1 MRKKLA
7 RYVLCAIAIIISGT
21 VAKAGETGGFPY
33 ITDYT
38 YPVIENITEDI
49 PINAPAGWQEIEN
62 KKYYFLPETGEM
74 VTGWQEIESKKYYFL
89 PETGEMATGWQE
101 IESKKHYFLPETGE
115 MATGWQ
121 EIESKKYYFLPET
134 GEMATGWQ
142 EIDDRKYYFSF
153 ETGVMLQGRQEIDGK
168 AYFFDENGILC
179 VSGWAGTDDKTYYC
193 GEDGC
198 LVTGWQKID
207 GCKYYFLPENNYM
220 ATGLYKIKNCYYI
233 FHSNGKLAKS
243 DSITI
248 VTAGDKVYCA
258 GPDGRASG
266 GWQIKNGKLYYANKK
281 GIVKTDT
288 KYQGITFTGTG
299 EAKNNVNSKL
309 KIMLIRKVNFLTN
322 RKMSKQEKLKACWV
336 YITGGKFRYASK
348 YPNLSSP
355 GWQIKTAYDM
365 LSTHTGNCYSYA
377 CAFAALASEIGYKPY
392 IICGRVHGSR
402 DRAADGYTR
411 HAWIKINSRYYDPEA
426 HYAKW
431 LKGVYAKSRYPA
443 AHKIT
448 KIVAYNKY

>member
-7 RYVLCAIAIIISGT
+7 RYVLCTIATIISGT
-21 VAKAGETGGFPY
+21 AAKAGEFPY

-38 YPVIENITEDI
+38 HPVIENVTEDI
-49 PINAPAGWQEIEN
+49 PINAPAGWQEIES

-74 VTGWQEIESKKYYFL
+74 VTGWQEIDSKKYYFS

-101 IESKKHYFLPETGE
+101 IDSKKYYFLPETGE

-134 GEMATGWQ
+134 GEM
-142 EIDDRKYYFSF
+142 
-153 ETGVMLQGRQEIDGK
+153 
-168 AYFFDENGILC
+168 
-179 VSGWAGTDDKTYYC
+179 
-193 GEDGC
+193 
-198 LVTGWQKID
+198 VTGWQKID
-207 GCKYYFLPENNYM
+207 GCKYYFLPEDNYM

-258 GPDGRASG
+258 GPDGKASG
-266 GWQIKNGKLYYANKK
+266 GWQIKKNKLYYANKK

-299 EAKNNVNSKL
+299 EAKSNINSKL
-309 KIMLIRKVNFLTN
+309 KIMLIRKVNSLTN
-322 RKMSKQEKLKACWV
+322 KKMSKKEKLKTCWD

-348 YPNLSSP
+348 YPDLSSP

-377 CAFAALASEIGYKPY
+377 CAFAALASEAGYKPY

-411 HAWIKINSRYYDPEA
+411 HAWIKINNRYYDPEA
-426 HYAKW
+426 HYARW

>member
-21 VAKAGETGGFPY
+21 AAKAGETGEFPY

-38 YPVIENITEDI
+38 YPVIENVTEDI

-62 KKYYFLPETGEM
+62 KKY
-74 VTGWQEIESKKYYFL
+74 
-89 PETGEMATGWQE
+89 
-101 IESKKHYFLPETGE
+101 YFLPETGE

-142 EIDDRKYYFSF
+142 EIESKKYYFLPETGEMVTGWQEIDERKYYFSF

-193 GEDGC
+193 GGEDGC
-198 LVTGWQKID
+198 LVTGWKKID
-207 GCKYYFLPENNYM
+207 GCKYYFLPEDNYM

-258 GPDGRASG
+258 GPDGKASG
-266 GWQIKNGKLYYANKK
+266 GWQIKKGKLYYANKK

-299 EAKNNVNSKL
+299 EAKSNINSKL
-309 KIMLIRKVNFLTN
+309 KIMLIRKVNSLTN
-322 RKMSKQEKLKACWV
+322 RKMSKKEKLKTCWD

-348 YPNLSSP
+348 YPDLSLP

-377 CAFAALASEIGYKPY
+377 CAFAALASEAGYKPY

>member
-7 RYVLCAIAIIISGT
+7 RYVLCTIATIISGT
-21 VAKAGETGGFPY
+21 AAKAGEFPY

-38 YPVIENITEDI
+38 HPVIENVTEDI
-49 PINAPAGWQEIEN
+49 PINAPAGWQEIES

-74 VTGWQEIESKKYYFL
+74 VTGWQEIDSKKYYFL

-101 IESKKHYFLPETGE
+101 IDSKKYYFLPETGE

-134 GEMATGWQ
+134 GEM
-142 EIDDRKYYFSF
+142 
-153 ETGVMLQGRQEIDGK
+153 
-168 AYFFDENGILC
+168 
-179 VSGWAGTDDKTYYC
+179 
-193 GEDGC
+193 
-198 LVTGWQKID
+198 VTGWQKID
-207 GCKYYFLPENNYM
+207 GCKYYFLPEDNYM

-258 GPDGRASG
+258 GPDGKASG
-266 GWQIKNGKLYYANKK
+266 GWQIKKNKLYYANKK

-299 EAKNNVNSKL
+299 EAKSNINSKL
-309 KIMLIRKVNFLTN
+309 KIMLIRKVNSLTN
-322 RKMSKQEKLKACWV
+322 KKMSKKEKLKTCWD

-348 YPNLSSP
+348 YPDLSSP

-377 CAFAALASEIGYKPY
+377 CAFAALASEAGYKPY

-411 HAWIKINSRYYDPEA
+411 HAWIKINNRYYDPEA
-426 HYAKW
+426 HYARW

>member
-7 RYVLCAIAIIISGT
+7 RYVLCTIATIISGT
-21 VAKAGETGGFPY
+21 AAKAGEFPY

-38 YPVIENITEDI
+38 HPVIENVTEDI
-49 PINAPAGWQEIEN
+49 PINAPAGWQEIEST
-62 KKYYFLPETGEM
+62 KYYFLPETGEM
-74 VTGWQEIESKKYYFL
+74 VTGWQEIDSKKYYFS

-101 IESKKHYFLPETGE
+101 IDSKKYYFLPETGE

-134 GEMATGWQ
+134 GEM
-142 EIDDRKYYFSF
+142 
-153 ETGVMLQGRQEIDGK
+153 
-168 AYFFDENGILC
+168 
-179 VSGWAGTDDKTYYC
+179 
-193 GEDGC
+193 
-198 LVTGWQKID
+198 VTGWQKID
-207 GCKYYFLPENNYM
+207 GCKYYFLPEDNYM

-258 GPDGRASG
+258 GPDGKASG
-266 GWQIKNGKLYYANKK
+266 GWQIKKNKLYYANKK

-299 EAKNNVNSKL
+299 EAKSNINSKL
-309 KIMLIRKVNFLTN
+309 KIMLIRKVNSLTN
-322 RKMSKQEKLKACWV
+322 KKMSKKEKLKTCWD

-348 YPNLSSP
+348 YPDLSSP

-377 CAFAALASEIGYKPY
+377 CAFAALASEAGYKPY

-411 HAWIKINSRYYDPEA
+411 HAWIKINNRYYDPEA
-426 HYAKW
+426 HYARW

>member
-7 RYVLCAIAIIISGT
+7 RYVLCTIATIISGT
-21 VAKAGETGGFPY
+21 AAKAGEFPY

-38 YPVIENITEDI
+38 HPVIENVTEDI
-49 PINAPAGWQEIEN
+49 PINAPAGWQEIES

-74 VTGWQEIESKKYYFL
+74 VTGWQEIDSKKYYFL

-101 IESKKHYFLPETGE
+101 IDSKKYYFLPETGEMATGWQEIDSKKYYFLPETGE

-134 GEMATGWQ
+134 GEM
-142 EIDDRKYYFSF
+142 
-153 ETGVMLQGRQEIDGK
+153 
-168 AYFFDENGILC
+168 
-179 VSGWAGTDDKTYYC
+179 
-193 GEDGC
+193 
-198 LVTGWQKID
+198 VTGWQKID
-207 GCKYYFLPENNYM
+207 GCKYYFLPEDNYM

-258 GPDGRASG
+258 GPDGKASG
-266 GWQIKNGKLYYANKK
+266 GWQIKKNKLYYANKK

-299 EAKNNVNSKL
+299 EAKSNINSKL
-309 KIMLIRKVNFLTN
+309 KIMLIRKVNSLTN
-322 RKMSKQEKLKACWV
+322 KKMSKKEKLKTCWD

-348 YPNLSSP
+348 YPDLSSP

-377 CAFAALASEIGYKPY
+377 CAFAALASEAGYKPY

-411 HAWIKINSRYYDPEA
+411 HAWIKINNRYYDPEA
-426 HYAKW
+426 HYARW